1 MTFVDANIIL
11 RFLTN
16 DHPKKAAACRD
27 LFERVASGEKQ
38 VTSCEAIISEV
49 VYVLRSGK
57 HYGLTAEE
65 TRTRLVPILSLRS
78 FTLPYKR
85 SILEALDLTAENP
98 SLDFEDALAAAH
110 MRRQGIETILSYD
123 TDFDT
128 MPGITRAE
136 PGAVRR

>member
-16 DHPKKAAACRD
+16 DHPKKAAACRE
-27 LFERVASGEKQ
+27 LFELVSSGEKQ
-38 VTSCEAIISEV
+38 ITSCEAIIAEV

-57 HYGLTAEE
+57 HYALSAEDV
-65 TRTRLVPILSLRS
+65 RARLLPILSLRGFS
-78 FTLPYKR
+78 LPYKR

-123 TDFDT
+123 SDFDT
-128 MPGITRAE
+128 MPGITRVE
-136 PGAVRR
+136 PAP